1 MKNLL
6 IVALLAAF
14 AFVFSSYGK
23 ERSVSEISKSLVFPV
38 AGNKSKIGSFWGE
51 VRGGGTRKHRG
62 IDIFASKGTP
72 LLAVADGVV
81 TSVGN
86 GPISGKTVWLRTSG
100 HGITA
105 YYAHLDKQKVKVGQ
119 RVRKGDVIGTV
130 GKTGNARTTPAHL
143 HFGIYTRSG
152 AVNPL
157 PYVKRAA
164 KIAAPVKKKTAT
176 APVKSVKKP
185 ASKTVKR

>member
-6 IVALLAAF
+6 TAALLGAF
-14 AFVFSSYGK
+14 AIVFSSNNK
-23 ERSVSEISKSLVFPV
+23 EKSASEISKSLVFPV
-38 AGNKSKIGSFWGE
+38 AGNKSKIGSFWGD

-72 LLAVADGVV
+72 LLAVADGVI

-86 GPISGKTVWLRTSG
+86 GAISGKTVWLRTSA

-119 RVRKGDVIGTV
+119 RVKKGE
-130 GKTGNARTTPAHL
+130 
-143 HFGIYTRSG
+143 
-152 AVNPL
+152 
-157 PYVKRAA
+157 
-164 KIAAPVKKKTAT
+164 
-176 APVKSVKKP
+176 
-185 ASKTVKR
+185 

>member
-6 IVALLAAF
+6 ATACLAAF
-14 AFVFSSYGK
+14 VFVLPSHTS

-38 AGNKSKIGSFWGE
+38 AGKKSKIGSFWGDS
-51 VRGGGTRKHRG
+51 RGGGTRKHRG

-72 LLAVADGVV
+72 LLAVSDGVI

-86 GPISGKTVWLRTSG
+86 GAISGKTVWLRSS
-100 HGITA
+100 HHPITA
-105 YYAHLDKQKVKVGQ
+105 YYAHLDQQKVRVGQ
-119 RVRKGDVIGTV
+119 RVKKGDVIGTV

-157 PYVKRAA
+157 PYVKRAS
-164 KIAAPVKKKTAT
+164 KIAAPVKKKTVST
-176 APVKSVKKP
+176 KKTTTK
-185 ASKTVKR
+185 AKRR